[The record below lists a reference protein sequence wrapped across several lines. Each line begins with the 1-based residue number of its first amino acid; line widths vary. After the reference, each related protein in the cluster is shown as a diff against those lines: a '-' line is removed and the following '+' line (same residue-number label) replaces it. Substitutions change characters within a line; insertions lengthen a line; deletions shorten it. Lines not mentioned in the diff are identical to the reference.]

1 MIKSL
6 SITFQTFA
14 IFLRSLFLLCL
25 FVCCLL
31 LFKTLEALIRAN
43 SSVIFVFSIFTVFF
57 SSEYMFIHKPT
68 CLSITFQTFAIFL
81 RSLFLLCLFVCCLL
95 LFKTLEALI
104 RANSSV
110 IFVFSIFTVFFSSE
124 YMFIHKPTFTALRVV
139 FLSIKI
145 IPVYKVIR
153 IQIPLQ
159 NQQ

>member
-14 IFLRSLFLLCL
+14 IFLRS
-25 FVCCLL
+25 
-31 LFKTLEALIRAN
+31 
-43 SSVIFVFSIFTVFF
+43 S
-57 SSEYMFIHKPT
+57 
-68 CLSITFQTFAIFL
+68 
-81 RSLFLLCLFVCCLL
+81 FLLCLFVCCLL